1 MEISSVYAIASRCVN
16 VLITLSKQEKKKK
29 KLNTHTHKTTANI
42 HTPHSNMASG

>member
-1 MEISSVYAIASRCVN
+1 MKISSVYAIATRCVN
-16 VLITLSKQEKKKK
+16 VLITLSTGTK